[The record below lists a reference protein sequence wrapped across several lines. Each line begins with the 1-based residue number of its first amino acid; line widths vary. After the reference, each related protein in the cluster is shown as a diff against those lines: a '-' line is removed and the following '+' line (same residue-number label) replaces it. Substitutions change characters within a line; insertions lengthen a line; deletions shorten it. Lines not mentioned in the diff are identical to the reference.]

1 MAMGFGA
8 PFRPTDL
15 VDLLNRERRRRARAE
30 GLGKFLSGL
39 TTTFLQL
46 AVEAGALMWLF
57 EAIRHYLWPSTP
69 LPGFWASFLITALFH
84 ATAFFPGNSRSRRE
98 D

>member
-1 MAMGFGA
+1 MTMRSGV
-8 PFRPTDL
+8 PFRPTEL
-15 VDLLNRERRRRARAE
+15 ADLLNRERRRRTRAE
-30 GLGKFLSGL
+30 GLGKFLGGL
-39 TTTFLQL
+39 TTTLL
-46 AVEAGALMWLF
+46 LLGVEAGALMWLF
-57 EAIRHYLWPSTP
+57 EAIHHYLWPSTP